1 MDQASSAATP
11 AMDLSSHD
19 NDGPTKRATGLAQVV
34 FGLRRYRG
42 ATATA
47 QSVKRDRWSLCD
59 RDLHS
64 PLHLLE
70 GTHLDLPHALARD
83 AELHRQILE
92 RHRIIGELARL
103 EDAPL
108 ALAEHRERLAQRL
121 PAVVRFLVFDE

>member
-1 MDQASSAATP
+1 MRLHAIIGSRDRDGTAAT
-11 AMDLSSHD
+11 ARSM
-19 NDGPTKRATGLAQVV
+19 
-34 FGLRRYRG
+34 
-42 ATATA
+42 
-47 QSVKRDRWSLCD
+47 KRDQWSLCD

-70 GTHLDLPHALARD
+70 GTHLDLAHALARD

-108 ALAEHRERLAQRL
+108 ALAEHRERLAKRL
-121 PAVVRFLVFDE
+121 PAVVRFLVFDEPRLLIGDLVDEPVLPFAG